1 MNSLVDEPK
10 KYFIPELKPIEVK
23 ILDASFE
30 RNGEE
35 LYVIPGLWDYFTSR
49 NVLNANN
56 PQSKFFNDKYSNI
69 LLNIL
74 LKEIDEREEIEINY
88 EKEQQHSP
96 LYNMKINLDQ
106 DNNIAILGLNPN
118 KDSCIALIN
127 KVTLI
132 YRQSINGREILG
144 IETPRQIK

>member
-1 MNSLVDEPK
+1 MFKFNGSRVYLNSLVDEPK

-49 NVLNANN
+49 SVLNANN

-74 LKEIDEREEIEINY
+74 LKEIDEREETEINY
-88 EKEQQHSP
+88 
-96 LYNMKINLDQ
+96 
-106 DNNIAILGLNPN
+106 
-118 KDSCIALIN
+118 
-127 KVTLI
+127 
-132 YRQSINGREILG
+132 
-144 IETPRQIK
+144 